1 MMLYCYNSETISHK
15 NMCCWFL
22 HKNLKVVSSSSYVP
36 SPVTVTDQLNML
48 LFYPSL
54 NRLYDYPVSG
64 SATNSSDDENNSV
77 TDEPEA
83 RSDSAESE
91 VVHSNTPT
99 LVHFNTSAPTQNTPP
114 TLVHDV
120 NGTNSECSLIG
131 NVTSVPYCVNSAFG
145 RFDN

>member
-22 HKNLKVVSSSSYVP
+22 HKNLKVVSCSSYVP

-54 NRLYDYPVSG
+54 NCLYDYPVSG

-91 VVHSNTPT
+91 VVH
-99 LVHFNTSAPTQNTPP
+99 FNTSAPTQNTP

-131 NVTSVPYCVNSAFG
+131 NVIFVSYCLYSAFG
-145 RFDN
+145 RYES